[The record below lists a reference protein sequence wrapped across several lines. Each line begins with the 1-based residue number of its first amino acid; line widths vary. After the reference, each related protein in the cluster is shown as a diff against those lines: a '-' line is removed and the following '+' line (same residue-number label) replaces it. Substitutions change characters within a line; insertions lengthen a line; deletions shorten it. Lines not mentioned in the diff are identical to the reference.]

1 MKYKDE
7 VFKIIKSKTNKQFD
21 ESTVIRQLGLDSIDL
36 IEMVVEFEEQFNV
49 SIPTEKI
56 KDIKTVGDILSVLDS
71 LF

>member
-21 ESTVIRQLGLDSIDL
+21 ESTVIRELGLDSIDL

>member
-21 ESTVIRQLGLDSIDL
+21 QNTVIRELGLDSIDL

>member
-7 VFKIIKSKTNKQFD
+7 VFKIIKSKTNKQCD
-21 ESTVIRQLGLDSIDL
+21 QNTVIRELGLDSIDL

>member
-21 ESTVIRQLGLDSIDL
+21 QSTVIRELGLDSIDL

>member
-21 ESTVIRQLGLDSIDL
+21 ESTVIREIGLDSIDL
-36 IEMVVEFEEQFNV
+36 IEMFVEFEEQFNV

>member
-21 ESTVIRQLGLDSIDL
+21 ESTFIRKLGLDSIDL

-56 KDIKTVGDILSVLDS
+56 KDIKTVGDILNVLDS

>member
-21 ESTVIRQLGLDSIDL
+21 KSTVIRELGLDSIDL

>member
-7 VFKIIKSKTNKQFD
+7 VFKIIKFKTNKQFD
-21 ESTVIRQLGLDSIDL
+21 ESTVIRELGLDSIDL